1 MKIDGSGGT
10 DLDFKQKMEAME
22 QERIQALQ
30 NKKFFDQK
38 YMEKL
43 DEQFKTEEKKA
54 SEQLEIRNKL
64 SIDINLLTNL
74 LAEQNQIYEE
84 NRALFIS
91 SRDHLLKL

>member
-1 MKIDGSGGT
+1 MNINQLQRIYRDKRDIELKNRDLESKLEMKIDGSGGT

-43 DEQFKTEEKKA
+43 DE
-54 SEQLEIRNKL
+54 
-64 SIDINLLTNL
+64 
-74 LAEQNQIYEE
+74 
-84 NRALFIS
+84 
-91 SRDHLLKL
+91 